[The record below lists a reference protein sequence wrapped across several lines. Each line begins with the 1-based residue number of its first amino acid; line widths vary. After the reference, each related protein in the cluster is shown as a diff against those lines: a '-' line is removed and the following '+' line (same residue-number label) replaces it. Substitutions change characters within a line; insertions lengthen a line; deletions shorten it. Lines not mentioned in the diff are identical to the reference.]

1 VNPIVQQII
10 RKAAPVLIEAGRKPL
25 ADLLR
30 WRGRKLREA
39 GKMKPKENHENTSE
53 TQN

>member
-1 VNPIVQQII
+1 VNPILQQII

-39 GKMKPKENHENTSE
+39 GKMKPRRTDENTSE
-53 TQN
+53 TQS